1 MKVKSN
7 VKAGQSSF
15 KLTLTAYSAVAVA
28 VESAAQI
35 SIESSEE

>member
-7 VKAGQSSF
+7 VKAGATV
-15 KLTLTAYSAVAVA
+15 KLTLTAISTVAVA